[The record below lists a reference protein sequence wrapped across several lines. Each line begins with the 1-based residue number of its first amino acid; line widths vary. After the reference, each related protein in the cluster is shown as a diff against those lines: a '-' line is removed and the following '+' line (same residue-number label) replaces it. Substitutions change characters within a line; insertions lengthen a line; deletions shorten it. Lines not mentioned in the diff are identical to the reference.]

1 MAKNYKQFLKK
12 KLYLG
17 LLLTI
22 LLFIS
27 IVISLNTGSIEI
39 DLKQFTNLIFHFRED
54 QVFTHILINI
64 RLPRIFNAI
73 LAGASL
79 SISGAILQ
87 NLLKNPLAS
96 PFTLG
101 ISHGAVFGAALA
113 ITLKSYIP
121 FGNSSCAIII
131 FAFVFA
137 IITMLIILLITA
149 IKGLYAYVVIL
160 AGVALN
166 SLFASLTMLL
176 QYFSTDEEIAAIV
189 FWTFGDLNKTLWSDI
204 YLMSLI
210 IIPIIVYQIF
220 ISPKYNITI
229 WDDDTAMSLGIN
241 IKLFKTVGVISS
253 CLITAAVISFMGII
267 GFIGL
272 ISPHIIRLVIGNDHR
287 FLLIYSAILGSIIL
301 LLSDMI
307 GRVVLAPA
315 IIPVGIITSLL
326 GVPIFLYILLRNKG
340 IS

>member
-1 MAKNYKQFLKK
+1 M
-12 KLYLG
+12 
-17 LLLTI
+17 
-22 LLFIS
+22 
-27 IVISLNTGSIEI
+27 
-39 DLKQFTNLIFHFRED
+39 DLKQIINLTFHLKED
-54 QVFTHILINI
+54 QVLKYILINI

-73 LAGASL
+73 LAGAAL

-101 ISHGAVFGAALA
+101 ISHGAVFGAAVA

-121 FGNSSCAIII
+121 FANSSYTIII
-131 FAFVFA
+131 FAFIFA
-137 IITMLIILLITA
+137 IITMSIILLITA

-176 QYFSTDEEIAAIV
+176 QYFSTDEEVAAIV
-189 FWTFGDLNKTLWSDI
+189 FWTFGDLNKTIWNDI

-210 IIPIIVYQIF
+210 IIPIILYQILT
-220 ISPKYNITI
+220 SPKYNITI
-229 WDDDTAMSLGIN
+229 WDDETATSLGIN
-241 IKLFKTVGVISS
+241 IKLIKATGIISA
-253 CLITAAVISFMGII
+253 CLITATVISFMGVI

-287 FLLIYSAILGSIIL
+287 FLLLYSAMLGSIIL
-301 LLSDMI
+301 LLSDTI
-307 GRVVLAPA
+307 GRIVLAPA
-315 IIPVGIITSLL
+315 TIPVGIITSLL
-326 GVPIFLYILLRNKG
+326 GVPIFSYILLKNRG
-340 IS
+340 SA